1 MFLPIALTWLHFICI
16 FALVSLLLQERKI
29 LSMNWSLDTAKALL
43 ATDRWFGLSAM
54 TVLASGF
61 ARVFFE
67 KGEAYYFSNFFFWSK
82 LAMFI
87 IAGLISIYPTVQFL
101 RWRKP
106 IQAGQTPEFSVD
118 ARRKVTRAIHA
129 QMLLVLLI
137 PLCGVLM
144 ARGYG

>member
-1 MFLPIALTWLHFICI
+1 MLVPIALSWLHFICI

-29 LSMNWSLDTAKALL
+29 LSMNWSLDAAKALL

-82 LAMFI
+82 LALFI
-87 IAGLISIYPTVQFL
+87 TAGLISLYPTIQFL
-101 RWRKP
+101 RWRKS
-106 IQAGQTPEFSVD
+106 IQAGQTPEFGAD
-118 ARRKVTRAIHA
+118 DRRRVTRAIHA

-137 PLCGVLM
+137 PLCAVLM